1 MAEDDICYLTAAELG
16 RRIRRRELTS
26 VAVTEAYLGR
36 IERLNPVLEAY
47 VTVTTE
53 RALEEAQRADREI
66 EGGHWRGQLHGV
78 PYCLKDIIATKG
90 IRTTVGSY
98 ILSDWVPDEDAE
110 VQTRL
115 EAAGSVLLGKVN
127 THEFAFGATTQNQ
140 HGRTKNPWNLGRI
153 PGGSSGG
160 SGAAL
165 AAGLAAFSVGSD
177 TAGSIR
183 LPAAFCGIAGLK
195 PTWGLV
201 STAGVV
207 AQSFTADHVGPMARS
222 VEDLPLLMAVL
233 ADPFAEVADG
243 ELVDPR
249 LFCGVGAASLEGLK
263 VGIPRELMAIPL
275 DEAVAAGFERQ
286 IALLEAGGAVVREVS
301 VPLLGRATAINNAI
315 VPPETMAHHLFW
327 QKTWFEGREIRYG
340 DDVAKLLAGGA
351 AVAGTTTILA
361 QRDRDRLRQEI
372 ASVLETD
379 VDVLIT
385 PTQAVPATAPGQ
397 ETALVGGETLDLLST
412 MIHFLCGFSLSG
424 MPALALPA
432 GFSADGL
439 PVSVQLVGP
448 SFQDARLLS
457 IGMALERAAEAPARL
472 PPL

>member
-1 MAEDDICYLTAAELG
+1 MTQDEICYLSAAETG

-26 VAVTEAYLGR
+26 LAVTEAYLAR
-36 IERLNPVLEAY
+36 IEQLNPRLEAY
-47 VTVTTE
+47 VTVTAD
-53 RALEEAQRADREI
+53 RAIAEAQRADRDI
-66 EGGHWRGQLHGV
+66 AEGQWRGPLHGV

-98 ILSDWVPDEDAE
+98 ILADWVPDEDAE

-115 EAAGSVLLGKVN
+115 EAAGAVLLGKVN

-165 AAGLAAFSVGSD
+165 AAGLAAFSIGSD

-183 LPAAFCGIAGLK
+183 LPAAFCGLAGLK

-201 STAGVV
+201 STDGVV
-207 AQSFTADHVGPMARS
+207 AQSFTADHVGPLARS
-222 VEDLPLLMAVL
+222 VEDLALLMAVL
-233 ADPFAEVADG
+233 ADPFAAVDDG

-249 LFCGVGAASLEGLK
+249 LFRGVGAASLEGLK
-263 VGIPRELMAIPL
+263 VGIPKELMSIPL
-275 DEAVAAGFERQ
+275 DAAVAIGLERQ
-286 IALLEAGGAVVREVS
+286 VALLEAGGAEVGEVS
-301 VPLLGRATAINNAI
+301 VPLLGRATEINNAI
-315 VPPETMAHHLFW
+315 VPPETMAQHLFW
-327 QKTWFEGREIRYG
+327 QRTWFQGREIRYG
-340 DDVAKLLAGGA
+340 DDVAELLAGGA
-351 AVAGTTTILA
+351 AVPGTTTILA

-372 ASVLETD
+372 ASVLESE
-379 VDVLIT
+379 VDFLIT
-385 PTQAVPATAPGQ
+385 PTLAVPATAPGQ
-397 ETALVGGETLDLLST
+397 ETVQVGDKTLDLLPM

-432 GFSADGL
+432 GFSDDGL

-457 IGMALERAAEAPARL
+457 LGIALERAAQAPSRRPSL
-472 PPL
+472 

>member
-1 MAEDDICYLTAAELG
+1 MAEDDICYLTAAALG

-47 VTVTTE
+47 VTVTAE
-53 RALEEAQRADREI
+53 RAVEEAQRADREI
-66 EGGHWRGQLHGV
+66 ADGHWRGPLHGV

-98 ILSDWVPDEDAE
+98 ILADWVPDEDAE
-110 VQTRL
+110 VLTRL
-115 EAAGSVLLGKVN
+115 AAAGAVLLGKVN

-183 LPAAFCGIAGLK
+183 LPAAFCGLAGLK

-207 AQSFTADHVGPMARS
+207 AQSFTADHVGLMARS

-243 ELVDPR
+243 ELADPR
-249 LFCGVGAASLEGLK
+249 LFRGVGAASLEGLK

-286 IALLEAGGAVVREVS
+286 IALLEAGGAMVREVS

-315 VPPETMAHHLFW
+315 VPPETMAQHLHW
-327 QKTWFEGREIRYG
+327 QKTWFEGRTIRYG

-351 AVAGTTTILA
+351 AVPGTTTILA
-361 QRDRDRLRQEI
+361 QRDRDRLRREI
-372 ASVLETD
+372 ASVLETE
-379 VDVLIT
+379 VDILIT

-397 ETALVGGETLDLLST
+397 ETAQVGGETLDLLST

-432 GFSADGL
+432 GFSDDGL

-457 IGMALERAAEAPARL
+457 IGMALERAAEAPARR